1 MQPET
6 EKKEAANFWFF
17 CTSLSNDSV
26 MSKILSSLYKQ
37 KLISEKWKPSSDLR
51 LGLVFINGI
60 VDYENLISFL
70 QFHIKAQGQRVCV
83 LNIGT
88 DVLNA
93 DCKIRILKYG
103 AEYVYERD
111 FFIGTIDTLVDRL
124 NRWVTIERLL
134 NSPVITKRMVGK
146 SIAAICMLRQVIEAA
161 LYSQNNI
168 LILGERG
175 VGKEQIANIIHELD
189 SRKEKGDFIILD
201 CTTLKK
207 ELSGSELFGHE
218 RGSFTGADYAR
229 DGAVALANKGSF
241 FLDEITEL
249 PVNLQAEFLRVVQE
263 GSYKKVGSNI
273 WRQSQFRLIAA
284 TNRNIQLSVDRG
296 EFRSDL
302 LDRIATTVIEIPGL
316 NERKEDIPLIID
328 FYLKKIFNSQLPT
341 IETEVY
347 EVLCNRN
354 YAGNIRELKN
364 EVHNICMR
372 YSGNGPI
379 TLGDLSK
386 ASLDLPLLDDET
398 KWYEKTELI
407 QLINQ
412 AIDEGYELKKIEEAI
427 QSIATRI
434 TLQRV
439 GKNKDASRI
448 LGKSERWIQLQ
459 KIKERNG

>member
-17 CTSLSNDSV
+17 PTSLSNDL
-26 MSKILSSLYKQ
+26 MISKTLSSLSKQ
-37 KLISEKWKPSSDLR
+37 KLISEKWKPSCELR

-60 VDYENLISFL
+60 ADYENLISFL
-70 QFHIKAQGQRVCV
+70 QFHIKGQGQRVCV

-88 DVLNA
+88 DILNT

-111 FFIGTIDTLVDRL
+111 FFIGTIDFLIDRL
-124 NRWVTIERLL
+124 NRWVIIERLL
-134 NSPVITKRMVGK
+134 NSPIITKRIVGK
-146 SIAAICMLRQVIEAA
+146 SIATISMLRQVIEAA
-161 LYSQNNI
+161 FYSQNNI

-189 SRKEKGDFIILD
+189 TRTEKGDLTILD

-218 RGSFTGADYAR
+218 RGSYTGADYAR
-229 DGAVALANKGSF
+229 DGAITLAHKGSF

-249 PVNLQAEFLRVVQE
+249 PANLQAEFLRVVQE
-263 GSYKKVGSNI
+263 GTYKKVGSNI
-273 WRQSQFRLIAA
+273 WRHSQFRLIAA
-284 TNRNIQLSVDRG
+284 TNRNIKMSVDQG

-302 LDRIATTVIEIPGL
+302 FDRVATTVIEIPSL

-328 FYLKKIFNSQLPT
+328 FYLKKIFNGRLPA
-341 IETEVY
+341 IESEVY
-347 EVLCNRN
+347 EVLRNRD
-354 YAGNIRELKN
+354 YPGNIRELKN

-379 TLGDLSK
+379 TLGDLPK
-386 ASLDLPLLDDET
+386 ASFDLPLLDDGI
-398 KWYEKTELI
+398 KWYEKTELVE
-407 QLINQ
+407 LINQ

-439 GKNKDASRI
+439 GKSKDASRI
-448 LGKSERWIQLQ
+448 LGKSERWIQMQ
-459 KIKERNG
+459 KIKEKNG